1 MGTMSDPVDRLFN
14 LRGSVAVVTG
24 GGTGIGRAIALGLAE
39 AGASVAVWGRRYDP
53 LATAAQEIR
62 QRGGRALPISMDVTD
77 RDSVEQAFQE
87 TANSFGEEANI
98 LVNSAGTHVKVPA
111 LEMREQDWQRVFDVN
126 VKGTFLACQ
135 NFARRFQNKRPGSI
149 VNIASLS
156 TFVAFPETA
165 AYAASKAAIGQLTR
179 SLASEWARAGIRV
192 NAVAPGFF
200 LTDLNKPILEGT
212 ERGAQAIARTPLGR
226 LGELDE
232 LVAPVIYLC
241 SPGASFVTG
250 VIIPVDGGL
259 LATGF

>member
-1 MGTMSDPVDRLFN
+1 
-14 LRGSVAVVTG
+14 
-24 GGTGIGRAIALGLAE
+24 
-39 AGASVAVWGRRYDP
+39 
-53 LATAAQEIR
+53 
-62 QRGGRALPISMDVTD
+62 
-77 RDSVEQAFQE
+77 
-87 TANSFGEEANI
+87 
-98 LVNSAGTHVKVPA
+98 
-111 LEMREQDWQRVFDVN
+111 

-135 NFARRFQNKRPGSI
+135 SFARRLQNKRPGSI

-156 TFVAFPETA
+156 AFVAFPETA

-179 SLASEWARAGIRV
+179 SLASEWAGAIIRV

-200 LTDLNKPILEGT
+200 LTDLNKPILDGT

-250 VIIPVDGGL
+250 VIFPVDGGL

>member
-1 MGTMSDPVDRLFN
+1 
-14 LRGSVAVVTG
+14 
-24 GGTGIGRAIALGLAE
+24 
-39 AGASVAVWGRRYDP
+39 
-53 LATAAQEIR
+53 
-62 QRGGRALPISMDVTD
+62 
-77 RDSVEQAFQE
+77 
-87 TANSFGEEANI
+87 
-98 LVNSAGTHVKVPA
+98 
-111 LEMREQDWQRVFDVN
+111 
-126 VKGTFLACQ
+126 
-135 NFARRFQNKRPGSI
+135 